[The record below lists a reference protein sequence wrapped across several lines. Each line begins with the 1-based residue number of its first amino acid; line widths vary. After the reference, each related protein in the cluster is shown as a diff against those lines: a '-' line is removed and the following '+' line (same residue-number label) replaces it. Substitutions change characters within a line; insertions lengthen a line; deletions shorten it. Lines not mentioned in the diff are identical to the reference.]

1 LLYASAATY
10 CTNKA
15 LRLAR
20 SAQKVI
26 TDAKGKI
33 AAFQL
38 DIAATIIADRS
49 RSMRHL
55 ALRIARRRRW
65 ASNEQI
71 RGGTRRVN

>member
-33 AAFQL
+33 AAF
-38 DIAATIIADRS
+38 R
-49 RSMRHL
+49 
-55 ALRIARRRRW
+55 
-65 ASNEQI
+65 
-71 RGGTRRVN
+71 